1 LVEVIDDVKLD
12 RTKIRGREVEEDDE
26 EEEPTICLGMGNELK
41 EAIETQMGAEEG
53 DDWSQWRLNHRS
65 ARPINSSW
73 KCNGHLRRS
82 S

>member
-53 DDWSQWRLNHRS
+53 DDWSQWRDIVCVQIVSLH
-65 ARPINSSW
+65 
-73 KCNGHLRRS
+73 
-82 S
+82 